1 MRTVIIWLFDGKAK
15 KNRSIIPTVKF
26 CASIKVQLRIPAPII
41 KMFQIAQHA
50 CRHNISK
57 LGLSSSFK
65 VGAQNLFAR
74 SLSTSLKESYENLLV
89 TTHQVAEDSDNQVA
103 IMQLNRPKALNALSD
118 AVLDDVLHAAHVLDK
133 DPKVR
138 CLILTGSAKA
148 FAAGADITEM
158 KTKSFEDTYGTDM
171 FAHWQELSRLRK
183 PLLAAVSG
191 FCLGGGCEV
200 AMMCDMILCSE
211 SAKFGQPEINLGI
224 IAGGGGTQRL
234 TRAIGKSKSM
244 YMHLTGEFM
253 SAHEAYDSGL
263 VAKVFPDD
271 ALMDETLKIA
281 KKIASKGALSVQAA
295 KEAVNA
301 AEELPLWEGLRLER
315 RLFHSLFATSDQKEG
330 MSAFVEKRPAKF
342 N

>member
-1 MRTVIIWLFDGKAK
+1 
-15 KNRSIIPTVKF
+15 
-26 CASIKVQLRIPAPII
+26 
-41 KMFQIAQHA
+41 
-50 CRHNISK
+50 
-57 LGLSSSFK
+57 
-65 VGAQNLFAR
+65 
-74 SLSTSLKESYENLLV
+74 
-89 TTHQVAEDSDNQVA
+89 
-103 IMQLNRPKALNALSD
+103 
-118 AVLDDVLHAAHVLDK
+118 
-133 DPKVR
+133 
-138 CLILTGSAKA
+138 
-148 FAAGADITEM
+148 
-158 KTKSFEDTYGTDM
+158 
-171 FAHWQELSRLRK
+171 
-183 PLLAAVSG
+183 
-191 FCLGGGCEV
+191 
-200 AMMCDMILCSE
+200 MCDMILCSE

-253 SAHEAYDSGL
+253 SAQEAYDSGL